1 MYQAPH
7 RTLALCLMEQKLF
20 KESKQCQLLFVNK
33 LNQQLNTE
41 VKIVQPQAKAT
52 TETVEHMQN
61 A

>member
-1 MYQAPH
+1 MF
-7 RTLALCLMEQKLF
+7 MEQKLF